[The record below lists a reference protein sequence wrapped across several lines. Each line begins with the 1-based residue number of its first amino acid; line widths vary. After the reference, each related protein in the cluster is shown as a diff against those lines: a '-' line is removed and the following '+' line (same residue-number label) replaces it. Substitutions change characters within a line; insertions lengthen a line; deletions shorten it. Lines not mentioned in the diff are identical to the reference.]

1 MGPRLRGDDSEGG
14 DAVLDN
20 AAYCT
25 DLVREADRDRW
36 LATLFAPPDR
46 RAALVALYAFAIEIG
61 RVRDVAREPMPGEI
75 RLQWWREVL
84 EGQREGEAAAHP
96 VASALMAGLKRRG
109 IGPERLTGIVD
120 AHQFDLYD
128 EPMGTLDDLDNYGV
142 MTESALLDVAFE
154 ILGGGG
160 PNAMMLMRGAGI
172 AATVSGIL
180 VNLARHVS
188 RRQMFI
194 PLEVLER
201 HKVDIHEV
209 YAGRTTDELKSALA
223 ELRRHAR
230 RQMIAARG
238 ESGQVPLAL
247 LPALLPLALIGPTLK
262 PMDRRGYE
270 PFDVAPLSRLRRQWL
285 IWRASRK
292 PERIFEG

>member
-1 MGPRLRGDDSEGG
+1 MP
-14 DAVLDN
+14 DN

-25 DLVREADRDRW
+25 ELVREADRDRY
-36 LATLFAPPDR
+36 LATLFSPEDKR
-46 RAALVALYAFAIEIG
+46 GALFALYAFNIELI
-61 RVRDVAREPMPGEI
+61 RIRDVAREPMPGEI

-96 VASALMAGLKRRG
+96 VAAALLAGLKSHD
-109 IGPERLTGIVD
+109 IAPQRLTGIVD

-142 MTESALLDVAFE
+142 MTESALLDVAIE

-160 PNAMMLMRGAGI
+160 GSNAMMLMRGAGI
-172 AATVSGIL
+172 AATITAIL
-180 VNLARHVS
+180 VNLAKHVS

-201 HKVDIHEV
+201 HKVDLNEV
-209 YAGRTTDELKSALA
+209 YAGKTTDELKSALA

-238 ESGQVPLAL
+238 EGGQVPLTI

-270 PFDVAPLSRLRRQWL
+270 PFDVVPLSRLRRQWL

>member
-1 MGPRLRGDDSEGG
+1 MPSTSD
-14 DAVLDN
+14 
-20 AAYCT
+20 YCAS
-25 DLVREADRDRW
+25 LVREADRDRY
-36 LATLFAPPDR
+36 LATLFAPPDKR
-46 RAALVALYAFAIEIG
+46 DALFALYAFAIEIG

-96 VASALMAGLKRRG
+96 VASALMAGLSRHG
-109 IGPERLTGIVD
+109 IEPERLVGIVD

-142 MTESALLDVAFE
+142 MTQSALLDVAIA

-160 PNAMMLMRGAGI
+160 PEAMMLVRGAGI
-172 AATVSGIL
+172 AVTVTGIL
-180 VNLARHVS
+180 VNLAKQVS
-188 RRQMFI
+188 RRQMFVPI
-194 PLEVLER
+194 EVIER
-201 HKVDIHEV
+201 HGVDIGEV
-209 YAGRTTDELKSALA
+209 YAGKTSEALKNALA

-230 RQMIAARG
+230 RQMIAARN
-238 ESGQVPLAL
+238 EAMQVPLTI

-270 PFDVAPLSRLRRQWL
+270 PFDVVPLSRFRRQWL
-285 IWRASRK
+285 IWRASRDPK
-292 PERIFEG
+292 RVFAA

>member
-1 MGPRLRGDDSEGG
+1 MAKQADYC
-14 DAVLDN
+14 
-20 AAYCT
+20 AA
-25 DLVREADRDRW
+25 LVREADRDHW

-46 RAALVALYAFAIEIG
+46 REALFALYAFAVEIR

-84 EGQREGEAAAHP
+84 EGHRDGEAAAHP
-96 VASALMAGLKRRG
+96 VASALMVGLKRHG
-109 IGPERLTGIVD
+109 IEPERLTGIVD

-128 EPMGTLDDLDNYGV
+128 EPMRTLDDLDNYGV
-142 MTESALLDVAFE
+142 MTQSALLDVAIG

-160 PNAMMLMRGAGI
+160 PQAMMLVRGAGI
-172 AATVSGIL
+172 AATVTGVL
-180 VNLARHVS
+180 VNLAKQVS
-188 RRQMFI
+188 RRQMFV

-201 HKVDIHEV
+201 HGVNIDEV
-209 YAGRTTDELKSALA
+209 YAGKTSEALKSALA

-230 RQMIAARG
+230 RQMTMARNDG
-238 ESGQVPLAL
+238 GQVPLAI

-270 PFDVAPLSRLRRQWL
+270 PFDVTPLSRLKRQWL
-285 IWRASRK
+285 IWRASKK
-292 PERIFEG
+292 PDRIFAV

>member
-1 MGPRLRGDDSEGG
+1 MP
-14 DAVLDN
+14 DN
-20 AAYCT
+20 SAHCAA
-25 DLVREADRDRW
+25 LVREADRDRW

-46 RAALVALYAFAIEIG
+46 RAALFALYAFNIEIG

-96 VASALMAGLKRRG
+96 VASALLAGLKRHG
-109 IGPERLTGIVD
+109 IAPERLVGIVD

-142 MTESALLDVAFE
+142 MTESALLDVAIA
-154 ILGGGG
+154 ILGGAG
-160 PNAMMLMRGAGI
+160 PQAMMLIRGAGI
-172 AATVSGIL
+172 AATVTAIL

-201 HKVDIHEV
+201 HKVDSAEV
-209 YAGRTTDELKSALA
+209 YAGKTSEALKSALA

-230 RQMIAARG
+230 RQMIAARNEG
-238 ESGQVPLAL
+238 GQVPLTI
-247 LPALLPLALIGPTLK
+247 LPALLPLALVGPTLK

-270 PFDVAPLSRLRRQWL
+270 PFDVTPPSRLRRQWL
-285 IWRASRK
+285 IWRASRR
-292 PERIFEG
+292 PERIFGT

>member
-1 MGPRLRGDDSEGG
+1 MAKHADYC
-14 DAVLDN
+14 
-20 AAYCT
+20 AA
-25 DLVREADRDRW
+25 LVREADRDRY
-36 LATLFAPPDR
+36 LATLFAPPDKR
-46 RAALVALYAFAIEIG
+46 EALYALYAFAIEIG

-84 EGQREGEAAAHP
+84 EGKRDGEAAAHP
-96 VASALMAGLKRRG
+96 VASALLAGLKHHG
-109 IGPERLTGIVD
+109 IAPERLAGIVD

-142 MTESALLDVAFE
+142 MTQSALLDVAIE
-154 ILGGGG
+154 VLGGGG
-160 PNAMMLMRGAGI
+160 AQAIMLIRGAGI
-172 AATVSGIL
+172 AATIAGIL
-180 VNLARHVS
+180 FNLAKHVS

-201 HKVDIHEV
+201 HQVDIGEV
-209 YAGRTTDELKSALA
+209 YAGKTSEALKSALA

-230 RQMIAARG
+230 RQMNAARNEG
-238 ESGQVPLAL
+238 GQVPLAI

-270 PFDVAPLSRLRRQWL
+270 PFDVVPLSGLRRQWL
-285 IWRASRK
+285 IWRASRD
-292 PERIFEG
+292 PRRIFD

>member
-1 MGPRLRGDDSEGG
+1 MPSTSDYC
-14 DAVLDN
+14 
-20 AAYCT
+20 AA
-25 DLVREADRDRW
+25 LVREADRDRY
-36 LATLFAPPDR
+36 LATLFAPPDSR
-46 RAALVALYAFAIEIG
+46 EALFALYAFAIEIG

-84 EGQREGEAAAHP
+84 EGQRDGEAAAHP
-96 VASALMAGLKRRG
+96 VASALMAGLNRHG
-109 IGPERLTGIVD
+109 IKPERLVGIVD

-142 MTESALLDVAFE
+142 MTQSALLDVAIA

-160 PNAMMLMRGAGI
+160 PEAMMLVRGAGI
-172 AATVSGIL
+172 AVTVTGIL
-180 VNLARHVS
+180 VNLAKQVS
-188 RRQMFI
+188 RRQMFVPI
-194 PLEVLER
+194 EVIER
-201 HKVDIHEV
+201 HGVDIGEV
-209 YAGRTTDELKSALA
+209 YAGKTSEALKNALA

-230 RQMIAARG
+230 RQMIAARN
-238 ESGQVPLAL
+238 EAMQVPLTI

-270 PFDVAPLSRLRRQWL
+270 PFDVVPLSRFRRQWL

-292 PERIFEG
+292 PERIFES